1 MSVGKKT
8 RMNRLED
15 NLKQQFLQQGYLIID
30 TDIDVSVLDGAREDL
45 APFFGDD
52 RQDPINV
59 PHAEPNRIQD
69 AWYISQHVLKI
80 AQSKQVL
87 DVLETLY
94 ENEARPF
101 QTINFYKGT
110 QQPVHADSIHF
121 NSEPFGSMCGVWV
134 ALEDIGPDQG
144 PLIYYPGSQ
153 MLDEMNYDFFKLASY
168 SKYYP
173 QYLSGLQDVIAEHGF
188 TPEHGIIKKGQAV
201 IWSANIIHGGS
212 TQRDMSLTR
221 HSQVTHY
228 YMRGARYW
236 RPGASIRTRNYFE
249 PDWVRDVSGEPNRF
263 PQRMPFSERLK
274 GALERRLYDRKPG

>member
-1 MSVGKKT
+1 MIVGIKSKMKT
-8 RMNRLED
+8 LD
-15 NLKQQFLQQGYLIID
+15 DSLQQQFQKQGYLIID
-30 TDIDVSVLDGAREDL
+30 TQIDASVLDGAREDL
-45 APFFGDD
+45 SPFFGDN

-59 PHAEPNRIQD
+59 PHAEENRIQD
-69 AWYISQHVLKI
+69 AWYINQNVLKI
-80 AQSKQVL
+80 AQSKR
-87 DVLETLY
+87 VLEVLGVLY
-94 ENEARPF
+94 GKEAKPF

-153 MLDEMNYDFFKLASY
+153 MLEEMNYEFFKLPSY

-173 QYLSGLQDVIAEHGF
+173 QYLSGLQDVIAKHGF
-188 TPEHGIIKKGQAV
+188 TPEYGIIKKGQAV

-212 TQRDMSLTR
+212 TQLNMNLTR

-228 YMRGARYW
+228 YMDGARYW
-236 RPGASIRTRNYFE
+236 RPGASVRTRNYFE

-263 PQRMPFSERLK
+263 PQRITFMERLK
-274 GALERRLYDRKPG
+274 GALERRIYDRKPR